1 MPHSQYPSDH
11 AQVGMQV
18 NSGADGVEVVQPPS
32 IVTRKLGPGAV
43 LPMRLDPRVLQRME
57 RAIEKM
63 ADSYEK
69 SLKTEIR
76 QMLLSHD
83 EWQAGKQEAI
93 HAIYALAH
101 DIRGLAGTFSRPVTG
116 RISNALCQYLEAMP
130 HLDAADGA
138 VVRLHVDAMF
148 AAAMDAQEPS
158 EEVAKATLAGLERLV
173 GRTLEHCRPA
183 CDPARG

>member
-18 NSGADGVEVVQPPS
+18 NGGADGVEVVQPPS

-83 EWQAGKQEAI
+83 EWQSGKQEAI
-93 HAIYALAH
+93 HAIYALSH

-116 RISNALCQYLEAMP
+116 RIANALCQYLEALP
-130 HLDAADGA
+130 NLDAADGA

-148 AAAMDAQEPS
+148 AAATDAQEPS
-158 EEVAKATLAGLERLV
+158 EEVAKATLAGLDRLV
-173 GRTLEHCRPA
+173 GRALEHYRPSA
-183 CDPARG
+183 APLRG